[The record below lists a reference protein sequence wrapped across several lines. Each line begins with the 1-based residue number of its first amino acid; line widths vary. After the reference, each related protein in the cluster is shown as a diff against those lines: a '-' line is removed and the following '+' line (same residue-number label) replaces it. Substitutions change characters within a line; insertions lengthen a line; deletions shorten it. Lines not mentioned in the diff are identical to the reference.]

1 MNDESA
7 SQNPT
12 AISDRWRPPRVTRF
26 IALGYMV
33 VAAVAVAVAWV
44 NFADAFELDVLIWL
58 PAAVLLTG
66 VCLFSVVGALLLW
79 RAIGIRAA
87 GNLYAFCVAFGA
99 LTAVPFLGLPLIA
112 AAVAIV
118 VAGPAIAI
126 LVLLT
131 RTDSGH
137 R

>member
-1 MNDESA
+1 MNDESD
-7 SQNPT
+7 SENPT
-12 AISDRWRPPRVTRF
+12 AISDRWQPPRATRF

-33 VAAVAVAVAWV
+33 VAAVAVTVAWV
-44 NFADAFELDVLIWL
+44 NFADASELDVLIWL

-66 VCLFSVVGALLLW
+66 VCLFSVVGTLLLW
-79 RAIGIRAA
+79 RSTGIRAT

-99 LTAVPFLGLPLIA
+99 LAAVPFLGLPIIA
-112 AAVAIV
+112 AGAAIV
-118 VAGPAIAI
+118 LAGPAIAI